1 LIELEPNYEP
11 TPEEPLIYH
20 LFGRSDLLHSLV
32 LTEDDYFAFLTGVP
46 GAMQKAPPVVRAA
59 LVNSALIFLGFHV
72 DGWDFRVL
80 LRSILSL
87 GDRAR
92 LNEDFPHV
100 AVQVAAEEGRLLDT
114 ERARDY
120 LQKAFGQVDL
130 TIYWGSVG
138 DFVRDLCDHA
148 RSHRLW
154 PYRPRGGP

>member
-1 LIELEPNYEP
+1 MIELEPNYEP

-100 AVQVAAEEGRLLDT
+100 AAQVAAEEGRLLDT

-120 LQKAFGQVDL
+120 LQKAFGQIDL

-148 RSHRLW
+148 RSRRLW
-154 PYRPRGGP
+154 PYRPRGAR